1 MNYTKGPWRADSF
14 GFITTDPLKSGYCE
28 QVAELPTCFI
38 LNSLAGRH
46 NPLSEETQKDMSAWY
61 DRTIANARLIAAA
74 PELYEALKQALK
86 IIESEPE
93 ACGIY
98 KENTNLIRAAINKA
112 EWRAE

>member
-14 GFITTDPLKSGYCE
+14 GIITTDPLKSGYCE
-28 QVAELPTCFI
+28 QVAELPNCFI

-74 PELYEALKQALK
+74 PDMYEALKHYLELDK
-86 IIESEPE
+86 D
-93 ACGIY
+93 GIFTETY
-98 KENTNLIRAAINKA
+98 NMARNAIAKA
-112 EWRAE
+112 EGRSEE